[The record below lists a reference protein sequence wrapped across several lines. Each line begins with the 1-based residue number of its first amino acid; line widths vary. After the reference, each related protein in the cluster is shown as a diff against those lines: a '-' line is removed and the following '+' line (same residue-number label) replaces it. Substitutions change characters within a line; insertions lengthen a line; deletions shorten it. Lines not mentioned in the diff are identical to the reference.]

1 MSYFTLTICGHY
13 HYKTSMSSR
22 SHKTPS
28 GQAVT
33 TLIVEVFR
41 LNGRLLAAGDKLVA
55 PLGLTSARWQVL
67 GVVANLPAA
76 GTVAQLARYMGV
88 YRQGVQRIV
97 NELTDEALLEFR
109 ENPDHRRAK
118 LVALTKT
125 GRKAFEAVDRLQ
137 KPWADALSDGLNA
150 ASLIA
155 ASRILTILTKRLKE
169 MQGAPMAIAIKTPS
183 TGEGSAP
190 ARRRP
195 RRSESPT

>member
-1 MSYFTLTICGHY
+1 
-13 HYKTSMSSR
+13 MSSR

-28 GQAVT
+28 GRAVT

-41 LNGRLLAAGDKLVA
+41 LNGRLLSAGDKLVA

-67 GVVANLPAA
+67 GAVANLPAA
-76 GTVAQLARYMGV
+76 ETVARLARYMGV

-97 NELTDEALLEFR
+97 NELADEGLLEFR

-155 ASRILTILTKRLKE
+155 ASRILGMLIKRLKE
-169 MQGAPMAIAIKTPS
+169 MQGAPMAITIKTPS
-183 TGEGSAP
+183 KREKSRP
-190 ARRRP
+190 RRRP
-195 RRSESPT
+195 KRSE

>member
-1 MSYFTLTICGHY
+1 
-13 HYKTSMSSR
+13 MSSR
-22 SHKTPS
+22 AHKTPS
-28 GQAVT
+28 GRAVT

-67 GVVANLPAA
+67 GAVANLPAA
-76 GTVAQLARYMGV
+76 ETVARLARYMGV

-97 NELTDEALLEFR
+97 NELADEGLLEFR

-155 ASRILTILTKRLKE
+155 TSEILGILTKRLKE
-169 MQGAPMAIAIKTPS
+169 MQGAPIATTIKTPS
-183 TGEGSAP
+183 IGKESAR
-190 ARRRP
+190 ARR
-195 RRSESPT
+195 PTKAK